1 MNTNLTCECNGKLY
15 KNNTTFREHKISKS
29 HKDWELQNQTNENS
43 SNDNIINNIINNEK
57 SEAELKKYNELLKEN
72 EELKQELIK
81 VKNSYLSILF
91 DFNKY

>member
-29 HKDWELQNQTNENS
+29 HKDWELQNNPKEIP
-43 SNDNIINNIINNEK
+43 DNNE
-57 SEAELKKYNELLKEN
+57 EFDTLNEKYNTLIQEN
-72 EELKQELIK
+72 EELKKELIK

-91 DFNKY
+91 EFNKY